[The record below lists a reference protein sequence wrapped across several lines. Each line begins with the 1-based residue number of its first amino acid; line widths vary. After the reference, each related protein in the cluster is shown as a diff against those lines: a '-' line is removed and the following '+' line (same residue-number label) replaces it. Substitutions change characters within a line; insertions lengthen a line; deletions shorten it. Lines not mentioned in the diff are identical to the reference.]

1 MQYDGEVCQLCGGA
15 GLGPAATIRR
25 AGEDSGGAGAM
36 APNVVNALCYVL
48 GPLTGM
54 LFLAWSPH
62 NQSKQVRFNAL
73 QSIFFF
79 CVFVLLLFSS
89 GIFLPKGLRDIVGRT
104 LNLTG
109 MICWLYIMWRTFRGD
124 KVVIP
129 LIGDAAERNS

>member
-1 MQYDGEVCQLCGGA
+1 MQYDGEVCLLCGGA
-15 GLGPAATIRR
+15 GLGHAAAASRR
-25 AGEDSGGAGAM
+25 VEDSGPAGM
-36 APNVVNALCYVL
+36 SPNVVNALCYLL

-54 LFLAWSPH
+54 LFLAWAPH

-79 CVFVLLLFSS
+79 CIFVLLLFSS
-89 GIFLPKGLRDIVGRT
+89 GIFLPKGLRDIAGRT